1 MNNLSLKNIFLFI
14 LLLTVTIRSGEA
26 QIFHRNPEKQL
37 FGKTP
42 GIKKDTKIKGPK
54 SVLKARRK
62 QEANDRRLKKAYDN
76 SIKRSQKRSYEIQS
90 PEVKARMK
98 QNKKDY
104 SKRDR
109 QKARKIRANTKDA
122 GKKYK

>member
-1 MNNLSLKNIFLFI
+1 MNNLSLKNVFLFI
-14 LLLTVTIRSGEA
+14 LLLTLTIRSGDA
-26 QIFHRNPEKQL
+26 QIFHRSPEKQL

-42 GIKKDTKIKGPK
+42 GIKKETKIKGPG
-54 SVLKARRK
+54 SALKARKK
-62 QEANDRRLKKAYDN
+62 QAANDRRLKKDYEN

-104 SKRDR
+104 LKRDR
-109 QKARKIRANTKDA
+109 QKEKKIRANTKSA

>member
-1 MNNLSLKNIFLFI
+1 MNNLSLKNVFLFI
-14 LLLTVTIRSGEA
+14 LLLTLTIRSGDA
-26 QIFHRNPEKQL
+26 QIFRRNPERQL

-42 GIKKDTKIKGPK
+42 GIKKETKVQGPR
-54 SVLKARRK
+54 SALKARRK
-62 QEANDRRLKKAYDN
+62 QEANDRRLKKNYDK
-76 SIKRSQKRSYEIQS
+76 SIKRSQKRTYEIQS

-109 QKARKIRANTKDA
+109 QKEKKIRAGTKSA